1 MHPCI
6 RSHYRLGLA
15 LPRIP
20 RTLSHGGHG
29 VTFPGRPWRDFP
41 ISAMACLSQGG
52 HRVKL
57 TTSVQCR
64 SLRKHGP
71 ISVPSLHTS
80 LRCGAEFSKR
90 ANLPLVHVQKRECV
104 LLVQPS
110 RPRVKQPFT
119 TTVRIIRMCVLIC
132 LYCNRVNFLVLQ
144 VCMTQA
150 KCLRV
155 VTLVFPPGRV
165 S

>member
-1 MHPCI
+1 
-6 RSHYRLGLA
+6 
-15 LPRIP
+15 
-20 RTLSHGGHG
+20 
-29 VTFPGRPWRDFP
+29 
-41 ISAMACLSQGG
+41 MACLSQGG

-64 SLRKHGP
+64 SLRMHGP

-80 LRCGAEFSKR
+80 LRCGAQFSKR

-104 LLVQPS
+104 LLVRPS

-165 S
+165 SAQALFMIYLIALRVDTSYKNSCLLIAYLFLTIY